1 MRGSFKKPDIRWR
14 ELADDQILVHLADR
28 GVRAVTPGTAIAT
41 FAPDK
46 NANGELRYPSPEG
59 QTRAEGERIRR
70 HAGIFMGY
78 GEQGGRPGIFI
89 LDQFDG
95 AGRQRG
101 DQGRTGVRFLPFER
115 SSGQGGYLAGE
126 FHVIGPKK

>member
-1 MRGSFKKPDIRWR
+1 M
-14 ELADDQILVHLADR
+14 
-28 GVRAVTPGTAIAT
+28 TPGTAIAS
-41 FAPDK
+41 FASNK
-46 NANGELRYPSPEG
+46 NAHGELRYPSPEG

-95 AGRQRG
+95 TGRRQTR
-101 DQGRTGVRFLPFER
+101 DQGEARIRFLPFER
-115 SSGQGGYLAGE
+115 SQGESGYSARE
-126 FHVIGPKK
+126 FHAIHPGK